1 LLTTGKARG
10 FLKSILS
17 ISDVRQLQENSMSAN
32 ALETSPVQDLVGRVA
47 VITGASSGMGRASA
61 LLLARRGAKV
71 ALLARRKAQ
80 LDEVAA
86 DIRRAGGSAIA
97 IVTDVTDQV
106 SVEAAAAAVKHEY
119 GDADLVFNNAGLMLP
134 GAIGQQPQR
143 EWEAQISLNVTGAMR
158 VIQAFVPQLEAAA
171 ARGKVVDLIN
181 TSSIAGQYVFGYFAV
196 YAATKAFVSHLTRHL
211 RVELGPRNIRVS
223 VIEPAYTRTQFDANF
238 LAPDAKLDE
247 YRDVRALLD
256 KVLSRVMAS
265 ADEPTVVA
273 KVVLHAALA
282 ARPKVRYTAGGLAHR
297 LRWLRRFAPAR
308 LVDAGIRKD
317 LRLDAAIGPTP
328 ALAVSPEKQP

>member
-1 LLTTGKARG
+1 
-10 FLKSILS
+10 
-17 ISDVRQLQENSMSAN
+17 MSAN

-196 YAATKAFVSHLTRHL
+196 YAATKAFVSHLTRHR

-223 VIEPAYTRTQFDANF
+223 VIEPGITDTELQGHVTFQGAIDWLKNAAQAMDF
-238 LAPDAKLDE
+238 LKPDDIAATVGFIVSQPRHVNLQQ
-247 YRDVRALLD
+247 V
-256 KVLSRVMAS
+256 VIM
-265 ADEPTVVA
+265 PT
-273 KVVLHAALA
+273 KE
-282 ARPKVRYTAGGLAHR
+282 
-297 LRWLRRFAPAR
+297 
-308 LVDAGIRKD
+308 GI
-317 LRLDAAIGPTP
+317 
-328 ALAVSPEKQP
+328 